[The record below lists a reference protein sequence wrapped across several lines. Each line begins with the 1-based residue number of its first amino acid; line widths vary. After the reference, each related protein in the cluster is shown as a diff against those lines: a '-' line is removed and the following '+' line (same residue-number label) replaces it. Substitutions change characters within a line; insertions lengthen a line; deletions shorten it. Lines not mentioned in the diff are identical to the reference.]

1 MNWNLSE
8 LFANEA
14 EFSGAIDSASAQA
27 RDFELK
33 FKDKLHALGAEEF
46 LSALELYESIS
57 EQIGKIMSF
66 AHLSFARDTSLGAQQ
81 AKTEQACNDISQSL
95 LFFELE
101 FNELD
106 AAKQDELIAGGGR
119 FRYYLSLLKQRK
131 AHQLSLPQES
141 VLLKTSPVSGE
152 AFSRLFDESMARMS
166 FDFRGQKLGEEE
178 ILSLLHSSDR
188 EVRKD
193 VAASLSAVLEQNSHL
208 LGYIYNMIKTDLK
221 IRCELRGYDKAEA
234 VMHEENQINIASV
247 DALIAETERSF
258 DLVGKFYA
266 KKREI
271 LGYDA
276 LYDYDRYAPLGGD
289 ESEFSFEQAKQIV
302 LAAFEKFSPKF
313 KQIALIAF
321 ERNWIDAMPAQNKQ
335 SGAFSHSGSRDTHP
349 FVLLNFTRK
358 RRDVFT
364 LAHEL
369 GHAIHQYLSYGV
381 GYFNS
386 FTPLTTA
393 ETASVFCEMLVFDY
407 MRENFSNLN
416 GSQNLKSTAASDGS
430 QNFKRSASQEA
441 QDGEIPNVHA
451 QISIDCS
458 AKDSAHQVLSSSAD
472 LCERTASDTDT
483 PSQIASDKTAL
494 RAMLAA
500 KIEDIFATLYR
511 QIGFTTFEQRVH
523 ASADEL
529 SVDRINELWMEES
542 RKMFAGELILQDHY
556 KSWWSYIPH
565 FVHTPFYCYS
575 YAYAQ
580 LLVLALYGLYKSGR
594 LENFVQIYTEFL
606 SSGGS
611 DEPQKLVAKFGF
623 DINKSEFWRIGIEQ
637 VAALVDE
644 FVRG

>member
-1 MNWNLSE
+1 MNWNLGE

-14 EFSGAIDSASAQA
+14 EFSAAIDSAAAQA
-27 RDFELK
+27 RDFEAK
-33 FKDKLHALGAEEF
+33 FKGGLHALSAEEF
-46 LSALELYESIS
+46 LGALELYESIS

-66 AHLSFARDTSLGAQQ
+66 AHLRFARDTSLGAQQ

-106 AAKQDELIAGGGR
+106 AAKQDEFIAGGGR
-119 FRYYLSLLKQRK
+119 FRYYLSLLKRRK

-166 FDFRGQKLGEEE
+166 FDFRGCKLGEEE

-193 VAASLSAVLEQNSHL
+193 AAASLSAVLEQNSHL

-247 DALIAETERSF
+247 DALITEAERSF
-258 DLVGKFYA
+258 ALVGKFYA

-289 ESEFSFEQAKQIV
+289 ESEFSFEQARKIV
-302 LAAFEKFSPKF
+302 LAAFEKFSSKF

-416 GSQNLKSTAASDGS
+416 GSQNLKSAASDGS
-430 QNFKRSASQEA
+430 QNLKRDTSQEA
-441 QDGEIPNVHA
+441 QGGEIPNEHA
-451 QISIDCS
+451 VKNAASQ
-458 AKDSAHQVLSSSAD
+458 SSAGS
-472 LCERTASDTDT
+472 CEYAARDTDT
-483 PSQIASDKTAL
+483 PSQTASDKAAL

-511 QIGFTTFEQRVH
+511 QIGFTTFERRVH

-565 FVHTPFYCYS
+565 FIHSPFYCYS

-611 DEPQKLVAKFGF
+611 DAPQKLVTKFGF

>member
-1 MNWNLSE
+1 MNWNLGE
-8 LFANEA
+8 LFVNEA
-14 EFSGAIDSASAQA
+14 EFSGAIDSAAAQA

-33 FKDKLHALGAEEF
+33 FKDRLHALSAEEF
-46 LSALELYESIS
+46 LGALELYESIS

-66 AHLSFARDTSLGAQQ
+66 AHLRFARDTSLGAQQ

-106 AAKQDELIAGGGR
+106 AAKQDEFIAGGGR

-166 FDFRGQKLGEEE
+166 FDFRGRKLGEEE

-193 VAASLSAVLEQNSHL
+193 AAASLSAVLEQNSHL

-258 DLVGKFYA
+258 ALVGKFYA

-321 ERNWIDAMPAQNKQ
+321 ERNWIDAMPTQNKQ

-416 GSQNLKSTAASDGS
+416 GLQNLKHAAS
-430 QNFKRSASQEA
+430 Q
-441 QDGEIPNVHA
+441 
-451 QISIDCS
+451 
-458 AKDSAHQVLSSSAD
+458 DSAGS
-472 LCERTASDTDT
+472 CEYAASDTDT
-483 PSQIASDKTAL
+483 PSQTASDKTAL

-511 QIGFTTFEQRVH
+511 QIGFTTFERRVH
-523 ASADEL
+523 ANADEL
-529 SVDRINELWMEES
+529 SVDHINELWMEES

-565 FVHTPFYCYS
+565 FIHSPFYCYS

-611 DEPQKLVAKFGF
+611 DAPQSLVAKFGF

>member
-1 MNWNLSE
+1 MNWNLGE

-14 EFSGAIDSASAQA
+14 EFGGAIDSAAAQA

-33 FKDKLHALGAEEF
+33 FKDRLRALSAEEF
-46 LSALELYESIS
+46 LGALEIYESIS

-106 AAKQDELIAGGGR
+106 AAKQDEFIAGSGR
-119 FRYYLSLLKQRK
+119 FRYYLSLLKRRK

-141 VLLKTSPVSGE
+141 VLLKTSLVSGE

-166 FDFRGQKLGEEE
+166 FDFRGRKLGEEE

-188 EVRKD
+188 GVRKD
-193 VAASLSAVLEQNSHL
+193 AAASLSAVLEQNSHL

-258 DLVGKFYA
+258 ALVGKFYA

-407 MRENFSNLN
+407 MRENFSHLN
-416 GSQNLKSTAASDGS
+416 GSPNLKSAAASDSSQNLKHD
-430 QNFKRSASQEA
+430 ASQEA
-441 QDGEIPNVHA
+441 QGGEIPNERA
-451 QISIDCS
+451 AKNS
-458 AKDSAHQVLSSSAD
+458 ASQDSTGS
-472 LCERTASDTDT
+472 CELAASDTDT
-483 PSQIASDKTAL
+483 PSQTASDKTAL

-511 QIGFTTFEQRVH
+511 QIGFTTFERCVH

-611 DEPQKLVAKFGF
+611 DAPQKLVAKFGF

>member
-1 MNWNLSE
+1 MNWNLGE

-14 EFSGAIDSASAQA
+14 EFGGAIDSAAAQA

-33 FKDKLHALGAEEF
+33 FKDRLRALSAEEF
-46 LSALELYESIS
+46 LGALEIYESIS

-106 AAKQDELIAGGGR
+106 AAKQDEFIAGGGR

-141 VLLKTSPVSGE
+141 VLLKTSPVGGE

-193 VAASLSAVLEQNSHL
+193 AAASLSAVLQQNSHL

-258 DLVGKFYA
+258 GLVGKFYA

-416 GSQNLKSTAASDGS
+416 GLPNFKSDAASDSSQNLKHD
-430 QNFKRSASQEA
+430 ASQEA
-441 QDGEIPNVHA
+441 QGGEIPNERAVKN
-451 QISIDCS
+451 S
-458 AKDSAHQVLSSSAD
+458 ASQDSVDS
-472 LCERTASDTDT
+472 CEYAASDTDT

-511 QIGFTTFEQRVH
+511 QIGFTTFERRVH

-529 SVDRINELWMEES
+529 STGQIDELWMEES

-565 FVHTPFYCYS
+565 FIHTPFYCYS

-611 DEPQKLVAKFGF
+611 DAPQKLVAKFGF

-637 VAALVDE
+637 VATLVNE

>member
-1 MNWNLSE
+1 MNWNLGE

-14 EFSGAIDSASAQA
+14 EFSAAIDSAAAQA
-27 RDFELK
+27 RDFEAK
-33 FKDKLHALGAEEF
+33 FKGGLHALSAEEF
-46 LSALELYESIS
+46 LGALELYESIS

-66 AHLSFARDTSLGAQQ
+66 AHLRFARDTSLGAQQ

-106 AAKQDELIAGGGR
+106 AAKQDEFIAGGGR
-119 FRYYLSLLKQRK
+119 FRYYLSLLKRRK

-166 FDFRGQKLGEEE
+166 FDFRGCKLGEEE

-193 VAASLSAVLEQNSHL
+193 AAASLSAVLEQNSHL

-247 DALIAETERSF
+247 DALITEAERSF
-258 DLVGKFYA
+258 ALVGKFYA

-289 ESEFSFEQAKQIV
+289 ESEFSFEQARKIV
-302 LAAFEKFSPKF
+302 LAAFEKFSSKF

-416 GSQNLKSTAASDGS
+416 GSQNLKSAASDGS
-430 QNFKRSASQEA
+430 QNLKRDTSQEA
-441 QDGEIPNVHA
+441 QGGEIPNEHA
-451 QISIDCS
+451 VKNAASQ
-458 AKDSAHQVLSSSAD
+458 SSAGS
-472 LCERTASDTDT
+472 CEYAARDTDT
-483 PSQIASDKTAL
+483 PSQTASDKAAL

-511 QIGFTTFEQRVH
+511 QIGFTTFERRVH

-529 SVDRINELWMEES
+529 STGQIDELWMEES

-565 FVHTPFYCYS
+565 FIHTPFYCYS

>member
-1 MNWNLSE
+1 MNWNLGE

-14 EFSGAIDSASAQA
+14 EFSGAIDIASAQA
-27 RDFELK
+27 RDFEAK
-33 FKDKLHALGAEEF
+33 FKDRLHVLSAEEF
-46 LSALELYESIS
+46 LGALELYESIS

-106 AAKQDELIAGGGR
+106 AVKQDEFIAGGGR

-166 FDFRGQKLGEEE
+166 FDFRGRKLGEEE
-178 ILSLLHSSDR
+178 ILSLLHSSNR

-193 VAASLSAVLEQNSHL
+193 AAASLSAVLEQNSHL

-221 IRCELRGYDKAEA
+221 IRCELRGYAKAEA

-247 DALIAETERSF
+247 DALIAEAERSF

-416 GSQNLKSTAASDGS
+416 GSQNLKCD
-430 QNFKRSASQEA
+430 ASQEA
-441 QDGEIPNVHA
+441 QGGEIPNERAVKHA
-451 QISIDCS
+451 ASQGS
-458 AKDSAHQVLSSSAD
+458 ASS
-472 LCERTASDTDT
+472 CEYAARDRDT
-483 PSQIASDKTAL
+483 PSQTASDKIAL

-511 QIGFTTFEQRVH
+511 QIGFTTFERRVH

-529 SVDRINELWMEES
+529 SVEQVGELWMEES

-565 FVHTPFYCYS
+565 FIHSPFYCYS

-611 DEPQKLVAKFGF
+611 DAPQKLVAKFGF

-637 VAALVDE
+637 VAALVSE
-644 FVRG
+644 FCKD

>member
-1 MNWNLSE
+1 MNWNLDE

-14 EFSGAIDSASAQA
+14 EFSAAIDSASAQA
-27 RDFELK
+27 RDFEAK
-33 FKDKLHALGAEEF
+33 FKDKLHTLSAEEF
-46 LSALELYESIS
+46 LGALELYESIS

-66 AHLSFARDTSLGAQQ
+66 AHLGFARDTSLGAQQ
-81 AKTEQACNDISQSL
+81 AKTEQACNDISQNL

-106 AAKQDELIAGGGR
+106 AEKQDELIAGGGR

-166 FDFRGQKLGEEE
+166 FDFRGRKLGEEE
-178 ILSLLHSSDR
+178 ILSLLHSHDR

-193 VAASLSAVLEQNSHL
+193 AAASLSAVLEQNSHL

-258 DLVGKFYA
+258 ALVGKFYA

-416 GSQNLKSTAASDGS
+416 GSPNLKSAAAS
-430 QNFKRSASQEA
+430 
-441 QDGEIPNVHA
+441 QD
-451 QISIDCS
+451 ST
-458 AKDSAHQVLSSSAD
+458 SS
-472 LCERTASDTDT
+472 CELAASDTDT
-483 PSQIASDKTAL
+483 PSQATNDKTAL

-511 QIGFTTFEQRVH
+511 QIGFTTFERRVH
-523 ASADEL
+523 ASTDEL
-529 SVDRINELWMEES
+529 SVEQVGELWMEES

-565 FVHTPFYCYS
+565 FIHSPFYCYS

-611 DEPQKLVAKFGF
+611 DAPQKLVAKFGF

>member
-1 MNWNLSE
+1 MNWNLGE

-14 EFSGAIDSASAQA
+14 EFSGAIDSAAAQA
-27 RDFELK
+27 LDFEAK
-33 FKDKLHALGAEEF
+33 FKDGLHALSAEEF
-46 LSALELYESIS
+46 LGALELYESIS

-106 AAKQDELIAGGGR
+106 AAKQDEFIAGGGR
-119 FRYYLSLLKQRK
+119 FRYYLSLLKRRK

-166 FDFRGQKLGEEE
+166 FDFRGRKLGEEE

-193 VAASLSAVLEQNSHL
+193 AAASLSAVLEQNSHL

-221 IRCELRGYDKAEA
+221 IRCELRGYNKAEA

-247 DALIAETERSF
+247 DALIAEAERSF
-258 DLVGKFYA
+258 ALVGKFYA

-416 GSQNLKSTAASDGS
+416 GSQNFKSAASDGS

-441 QDGEIPNVHA
+441 QGGEIPNERAVKHA
-451 QISIDCS
+451 ASQGS
-458 AKDSAHQVLSSSAD
+458 AGS
-472 LCERTASDTDT
+472 CELAARDTDT

-511 QIGFTTFEQRVH
+511 QIGFTTFERRVH

-529 SVDRINELWMEES
+529 SVDRIDELWMEES

-611 DEPQKLVAKFGF
+611 DAPQNLVAKFGF

>member
-1 MNWNLSE
+1 MNWNLGE

-14 EFSGAIDSASAQA
+14 EFSAAIDSASAQA
-27 RDFELK
+27 LDFEAK
-33 FKDKLHALGAEEF
+33 FKGKLHALSSAEF
-46 LSALELYESIS
+46 LGALELYESIS

-106 AAKQDELIAGGGR
+106 AAKQDKFIAGGGR

-193 VAASLSAVLEQNSHL
+193 AAASLSAVLEQNSHL

-247 DALIAETERSF
+247 DALIAEAERSF

-393 ETASVFCEMLVFDY
+393 ETASIFCEMLVFDY
-407 MRENFSNLN
+407 MRGNFSNLN
-416 GSQNLKSTAASDGS
+416 GSPNLKSTAASDGS
-430 QNFKRSASQEA
+430 QNLKCGASQEA
-441 QDGEIPNVHA
+441 LGGEIPNERAVKN
-451 QISIDCS
+451 S
-458 AKDSAHQVLSSSAD
+458 ASQDSAGS
-472 LCERTASDTDT
+472 CELAARDTDT

-511 QIGFTTFEQRVH
+511 QIGFTTFERRVH

-529 SVDRINELWMEES
+529 SVEQVGELWMEES

-611 DEPQKLVAKFGF
+611 DAPQKLVAKFGF

>member
-1 MNWNLSE
+1 MNWNLGE

-33 FKDKLHALGAEEF
+33 FKDKLHTLSAEEF
-46 LSALELYESIS
+46 LGALELYEGIS

-66 AHLSFARDTSLGAQQ
+66 AHLRFARDTSLGAQQ
-81 AKTEQACNDISQSL
+81 AKTEQACNDISQNL

-106 AAKQDELIAGGGR
+106 AAKQDEFIAGSGR
-119 FRYYLSLLKQRK
+119 FRYYLSLLKRRK

-188 EVRKD
+188 EMRKD
-193 VAASLSAVLEQNSHL
+193 AAASLSAVLEQNSHL

-221 IRCELRGYDKAEA
+221 IRCELRGYDKAES

-247 DALIAETERSF
+247 DALIAEAERSF
-258 DLVGKFYA
+258 ALVGKFYA

-321 ERNWIDAMPAQNKQ
+321 EQNWIDAMPAQNKQ

-416 GSQNLKSTAASDGS
+416 GLPNLKSAASDDLL
-430 QNFKRSASQEA
+430 NFKREALQEA
-441 QDGEIPNVHA
+441 QGGEIPNERAVKHA
-451 QISIDCS
+451 ASQGS
-458 AKDSAHQVLSSSAD
+458 AGS
-472 LCERTASDTDT
+472 CEYAALDTDT
-483 PSQIASDKTAL
+483 SSQTASDKTAL

-511 QIGFTTFEQRVH
+511 QIGFTTFERRVH

-565 FVHTPFYCYS
+565 FVHSPFYCYS

-611 DEPQKLVAKFGF
+611 DAPQKLVAKFGF

-637 VAALVDE
+637 VTALVDE

>member
-1 MNWNLSE
+1 MNWNLGE
-8 LFANEA
+8 LFVNEA
-14 EFSGAIDSASAQA
+14 EFSGAIDIASAQA

-33 FKDKLHALGAEEF
+33 FKDKLHALSAEEF
-46 LSALELYESIS
+46 LGALELYESIS

-66 AHLSFARDTSLGAQQ
+66 AHLRFARDTSLGAQQ

-106 AAKQDELIAGGGR
+106 AAKQDEFIAGGGR
-119 FRYYLSLLKQRK
+119 FRYYLSLLKRRK

-166 FDFRGQKLGEEE
+166 FDFRGRKLGEEE
-178 ILSLLHSSDR
+178 ILSLLHSPDR

-193 VAASLSAVLEQNSHL
+193 AAASLSAVLQQNSHL

-247 DALIAETERSF
+247 DALIAEAERSF
-258 DLVGKFYA
+258 ALVGKFYA

-276 LYDYDRYAPLGGD
+276 LYDYDRYAPLSGD

-302 LAAFEKFSPKF
+302 LAAFEKFSPQF

-416 GSQNLKSTAASDGS
+416 GSQN
-430 QNFKRSASQEA
+430 FKRSASQEA
-441 QDGEIPNVHA
+441 RGSEIPNERAV
-451 QISIDCS
+451 
-458 AKDSAHQVLSSSAD
+458 KSSASQD
-472 LCERTASDTDT
+472 STGSCEYAASDTDT
-483 PSQIASDKTAL
+483 PSQTASDKAAL

-511 QIGFTTFEQRVH
+511 QIGFTTFERRVH

-529 SVDRINELWMEES
+529 SVDHINELWMEES

-594 LENFVQIYTEFL
+594 CENFVQIYTEFL

-611 DEPQKLVAKFGF
+611 DAPQKLVAKFGF

>member
-1 MNWNLSE
+1 MNWNLDE

-27 RDFELK
+27 LDFEAK
-33 FKDKLHALGAEEF
+33 FKDGLHALSAEEF
-46 LSALELYESIS
+46 LGALELYEGIS

-66 AHLSFARDTSLGAQQ
+66 AHLRFARDTSLGAQQ
-81 AKTEQACNDISQSL
+81 AKTEQVCNDISQSL

-106 AAKQDELIAGGGR
+106 AAKQDEFIAGSGR
-119 FRYYLSLLKQRK
+119 FRYYLSLLKRRK

-166 FDFRGQKLGEEE
+166 FDFRGRKLGEEE

-188 EVRKD
+188 EMRKD
-193 VAASLSAVLEQNSHL
+193 AAASLSAVLEQNSHL

-247 DALIAETERSF
+247 DALIAEAERSF
-258 DLVGKFYA
+258 GLVGKFYA

-416 GSQNLKSTAASDGS
+416 GSQNLKSAASDGS
-430 QNFKRSASQEA
+430 QNFKRDASQEA
-441 QDGEIPNVHA
+441 QSGEIPNERA
-451 QISIDCS
+451 
-458 AKDSAHQVLSSSAD
+458 AKRAASQDSAGS
-472 LCERTASDTDT
+472 CEYAARDTDT
-483 PSQIASDKTAL
+483 PSQTASDKTTL

-511 QIGFTTFEQRVH
+511 QIGFTTFERRVH

-529 SVDRINELWMEES
+529 STGQIDELWMEES

-637 VAALVDE
+637 VAALVSE
-644 FVRG
+644 FCKD

>member
-1 MNWNLSE
+1 MNWNLGE

-14 EFSGAIDSASAQA
+14 EFSGAIDSAAAQA

-33 FKDKLHALGAEEF
+33 FKDKLHALSAEEF
-46 LSALELYESIS
+46 LGALELYESIS
-57 EQIGKIMSF
+57 EQIGKIMRF

-106 AAKQDELIAGGGR
+106 AAKQDKFIAGGGR
-119 FRYYLSLLKQRK
+119 FRYYLSLLKRRK

-193 VAASLSAVLEQNSHL
+193 AAASLSAVLEQNSHL

-221 IRCELRGYDKAEA
+221 IRCELRSYDKAEA

-258 DLVGKFYA
+258 ALVGKFYA

-349 FVLLNFTRK
+349 FVFLNFTRK

-416 GSQNLKSTAASDGS
+416 GSQNLKSA
-430 QNFKRSASQEA
+430 ASQEA
-441 QDGEIPNVHA
+441 QGGEIPNERAVKNA
-451 QISIDCS
+451 ASQGS
-458 AKDSAHQVLSSSAD
+458 AGS
-472 LCERTASDTDT
+472 CEYVARDTDT
-483 PSQIASDKTAL
+483 PSQTASDKTAL

-511 QIGFTTFEQRVH
+511 QIGFTTFERRVH

-529 SVDRINELWMEES
+529 SVEQVGGLWMEES

-611 DEPQKLVAKFGF
+611 DAPQKLVAKFGF

-637 VAALVDE
+637 VAALVSE
-644 FVRG
+644 FCKD

>member
-1 MNWNLSE
+1 MNWNLGE

-14 EFSGAIDSASAQA
+14 EFGGAIDSAAAQA
-27 RDFELK
+27 RNFEAK
-33 FKDKLHALGAEEF
+33 FKDGLHALSAEEF
-46 LSALELYESIS
+46 LGALELYESIS

-66 AHLSFARDTSLGAQQ
+66 AHLRFALDTSLGAQQ

-106 AAKQDELIAGGGR
+106 AAKQDELIAEGGR

-178 ILSLLHSSDR
+178 ILSLLHSPDR

-193 VAASLSAVLEQNSHL
+193 AAASLSAVLQQNSHL

-258 DLVGKFYA
+258 ALVGKFYA

-313 KQIALIAF
+313 KHIAQTAF
-321 ERNWIDAMPAQNKQ
+321 EQNWIDAMPAQNKQ

-416 GSQNLKSTAASDGS
+416 GSQN
-430 QNFKRSASQEA
+430 FKRDAWQEA
-441 QDGEIPNVHA
+441 QGGEIPNEHA
-451 QISIDCS
+451 VKRAASQSFAGS
-458 AKDSAHQVLSSSAD
+458 
-472 LCERTASDTDT
+472 CEYAARDTDT
-483 PSQIASDKTAL
+483 LSQTASDKTAL
-494 RAMLAA
+494 KAMLAA

-511 QIGFTTFEQRVH
+511 QIGFTTFERRVH

-529 SVDRINELWMEES
+529 STGQIDELWMEES

-565 FVHTPFYCYS
+565 FIHSPFYCYS

>member
-1 MNWNLSE
+1 MNWNLGE

-14 EFSGAIDSASAQA
+14 EFSAAIDSASAQA

-33 FKDKLHALGAEEF
+33 FKDKLHALSAEEF

-106 AAKQDELIAGGGR
+106 AAKQDEFIAGGGR

-131 AHQLSLPQES
+131 AHQLSLSQES

-166 FDFRGQKLGEEE
+166 FDFRGRKLGEEE

-193 VAASLSAVLEQNSHL
+193 AAASLSAVLEQNSHL

-271 LGYDA
+271 LGYDV

-416 GSQNLKSTAASDGS
+416 GSPNLKSTASDGS

-441 QDGEIPNVHA
+441 LGGEIPNEHA
-451 QISIDCS
+451 VKHAASQNS
-458 AKDSAHQVLSSSAD
+458 AG
-472 LCERTASDTDT
+472 LCEYAARDTDT
-483 PSQIASDKTAL
+483 PSQTASDKAAL

-511 QIGFTTFEQRVH
+511 QIGFTTFERRVH

-529 SVDRINELWMEES
+529 SVEQVGELWMEES

-565 FVHTPFYCYS
+565 FIHSPFYCYS

>member
-1 MNWNLSE
+1 MNWNLGE

-14 EFSGAIDSASAQA
+14 EFSGAIDSAAAQA
-27 RDFELK
+27 RDFEAK
-33 FKDKLHALGAEEF
+33 FKGGLHALSAEEF
-46 LSALELYESIS
+46 LGALELYEGIS

-66 AHLSFARDTSLGAQQ
+66 AHLRFARDTSLGAQQ

-106 AAKQDELIAGGGR
+106 AAKQDEFIAQSGR
-119 FRYYLSLLKQRK
+119 FGYYLSLLKRRK

-166 FDFRGQKLGEEE
+166 FDFRGHKLGEEE
-178 ILSLLHSSDR
+178 ILSLLHSPDR
-188 EVRKD
+188 EMRKD
-193 VAASLSAVLEQNSHL
+193 AAASLSAVLEQNSHL

-258 DLVGKFYA
+258 GLVGKFYA

-416 GSQNLKSTAASDGS
+416 GSQNFKRDAASDGTVDPS
-430 QNFKRSASQEA
+430 ELA
-441 QDGEIPNVHA
+441 
-451 QISIDCS
+451 
-458 AKDSAHQVLSSSAD
+458 
-472 LCERTASDTDT
+472 ASDTDM
-483 PSQIASDKTAL
+483 PSQTASDKAAL

-511 QIGFTTFEQRVH
+511 QIGFTTFERRVH

-529 SVDRINELWMEES
+529 STGQIDELWMEES
-542 RKMFAGELILQDHY
+542 RKMFEGELILQDHY

-565 FVHTPFYCYS
+565 FVHSPFYCYS

>member
-1 MNWNLSE
+1 MNWNLGE

-14 EFSGAIDSASAQA
+14 EFSGAIDSAAAQA
-27 RDFELK
+27 RDFEAK
-33 FKDKLHALGAEEF
+33 FKDKLHTLSAEEF
-46 LSALELYESIS
+46 LGALELYEGIS

-66 AHLSFARDTSLGAQQ
+66 AHLRFARDTSLGAQQ
-81 AKTEQACNDISQSL
+81 AKTEQACNDISQNL

-106 AAKQDELIAGGGR
+106 AAKQDEFIAGSGR
-119 FRYYLSLLKQRK
+119 FRYYLSLLKRRK

-193 VAASLSAVLEQNSHL
+193 AAASLSAVLEQNSHL

-247 DALIAETERSF
+247 DALITEAERSF
-258 DLVGKFYA
+258 ALVGKFYA

-276 LYDYDRYAPLGGD
+276 LYDYDRYAPLGDD
-289 ESEFSFEQAKQIV
+289 ESEFSFEQARKIV

-321 ERNWIDAMPAQNKQ
+321 EQNWIDAMPAQNKQ

-407 MRENFSNLN
+407 IRENFSNLN
-416 GSQNLKSTAASDGS
+416 GSQNFKSA
-430 QNFKRSASQEA
+430 ASQEA
-441 QDGEIPNVHA
+441 QSGKIPNEHA
-451 QISIDCS
+451 VKHAASQGS
-458 AKDSAHQVLSSSAD
+458 AGSCKYA
-472 LCERTASDTDT
+472 ERDTDT
-483 PSQIASDKTAL
+483 PSQTASDKAAL

-511 QIGFTTFEQRVH
+511 QIGFTTFERRVH

-529 SVDRINELWMEES
+529 STGQIDELWLEES

-565 FVHTPFYCYS
+565 FVHSPFYCYS

>member
-1 MNWNLSE
+1 MNWNLGE

-14 EFSGAIDSASAQA
+14 EFSGAIDIASAQA
-27 RDFELK
+27 LDFEAK
-33 FKDKLHALGAEEF
+33 FKGKLHALSSTEF

-66 AHLSFARDTSLGAQQ
+66 AHLRFARDTSLGAQQ

-106 AAKQDELIAGGGR
+106 AAKQDEFIAGGGR

-166 FDFRGQKLGEEE
+166 FDFRGRKLGEEE

-188 EVRKD
+188 KVRKD
-193 VAASLSAVLEQNSHL
+193 AAASLSAVLEQNSHL

-258 DLVGKFYA
+258 ALVGKFYA

-289 ESEFSFEQAKQIV
+289 ESEFSFEQAEQIV

-321 ERNWIDAMPAQNKQ
+321 EQNWIDAMPAQNKQ

-358 RRDVFT
+358 RRDIFT

-407 MRENFSNLN
+407 MRENFSNLKSDAALD
-416 GSQNLKSTAASDGS
+416 GSQNL
-430 QNFKRSASQEA
+430 KRSASQEA
-441 QDGEIPNVHA
+441 QGGEIPNECAVKN
-451 QISIDCS
+451 S
-458 AKDSAHQVLSSSAD
+458 ASQDSAGS
-472 LCERTASDTDT
+472 CEYAARNTDKF
-483 PSQIASDKTAL
+483 SQTASDKTAL

-511 QIGFTTFEQRVH
+511 QIGFTTFERRVH

-529 SVDRINELWMEES
+529 STGQIDELWMEES

-565 FVHTPFYCYS
+565 FIHSPFYCYS

-637 VAALVDE
+637 VAALVSE

>member
-1 MNWNLSE
+1 MNWNLGE

-14 EFSGAIDSASAQA
+14 EFSAAIDSASAQA
-27 RDFELK
+27 RDFEAK
-33 FKDKLHALGAEEF
+33 FKGKLHALSSAEF
-46 LSALELYESIS
+46 LGALELYESIS

-106 AAKQDELIAGGGR
+106 ATKQDEFIAGGGR

-178 ILSLLHSSDR
+178 ILSLLHSPDR

-193 VAASLSAVLEQNSHL
+193 AAASLSAVLEQNSHL

-321 ERNWIDAMPAQNKQ
+321 ERNWIDAMPTQNKQ

-407 MRENFSNLN
+407 MRENFSNLS
-416 GSQNLKSTAASDGS
+416 GSQNLKSAAASDGS
-430 QNFKRSASQEA
+430 QNFKRDASQEA
-441 QDGEIPNVHA
+441 QGGEIPNERAVKHA
-451 QISIDCS
+451 ASQ
-458 AKDSAHQVLSSSAD
+458 DSAGPSELA
-472 LCERTASDTDT
+472 ASDTDT
-483 PSQIASDKTAL
+483 PSQTASDKAAL

-511 QIGFTTFEQRVH
+511 QIGFTTFERRVH

-529 SVDRINELWMEES
+529 STGQIDELWMEES

-565 FVHTPFYCYS
+565 FIHSPFYCYS

-611 DEPQKLVAKFGF
+611 DAPQKLVAKFGF

>member
-1 MNWNLSE
+1 MNWNLGE

-14 EFSGAIDSASAQA
+14 EFSGAIDSAAAQA
-27 RDFELK
+27 LDFELK
-33 FKDKLHALGAEEF
+33 FKDKLRALSAEEF
-46 LSALELYESIS
+46 LGALELYESIS

-106 AAKQDELIAGGGR
+106 AAKQDEFIAGGGR
-119 FRYYLSLLKQRK
+119 FRYYLSLLKRRK

-166 FDFRGQKLGEEE
+166 FDFRGRKLGEEE
-178 ILSLLHSSDR
+178 ILSLLHSPDR

-193 VAASLSAVLEQNSHL
+193 AAASLSAVLEQNSHL

-247 DALIAETERSF
+247 DALIAEAERSF
-258 DLVGKFYA
+258 ALVGKFYA

-321 ERNWIDAMPAQNKQ
+321 ERNWIDAMPTQNKQ

-416 GSQNLKSTAASDGS
+416 GSQNLKRAASQGS
-430 QNFKRSASQEA
+430 AGS
-441 QDGEIPNVHA
+441 
-451 QISIDCS
+451 
-458 AKDSAHQVLSSSAD
+458 
-472 LCERTASDTDT
+472 CEYAERDTDT
-483 PSQIASDKTAL
+483 PSQTASDKIAL

-511 QIGFTTFEQRVH
+511 QIGFTTFERRVH

-529 SVDRINELWMEES
+529 STGQIDELWMEES

-565 FVHTPFYCYS
+565 FVHSPFYCYS

-611 DEPQKLVAKFGF
+611 DAPQKLVAKFGF

>member
-1 MNWNLSE
+1 MNWNLGE

-14 EFSGAIDSASAQA
+14 EFSGAIDSAAAQA
-27 RDFELK
+27 LDFEAK
-33 FKDKLHALGAEEF
+33 FKDKLRALSAEEF
-46 LSALELYESIS
+46 LGTLELYEGIS

-106 AAKQDELIAGGGR
+106 AAKQDEFIAQSGR
-119 FRYYLSLLKQRK
+119 FRYYLGLLKQRK
-131 AHQLSLPQES
+131 AHQLSLSQES
-141 VLLKTSPVSGE
+141 VLLKTSPVNGE

-166 FDFRGQKLGEEE
+166 FDFRGRKLGEEE

-193 VAASLSAVLEQNSHL
+193 AAASLSAVLEQNSHL

-247 DALIAETERSF
+247 DALIAEAERSF
-258 DLVGKFYA
+258 GLVGKFYA

-369 GHAIHQYLSYGV
+369 GHAIHQYLSYGA

-416 GSQNLKSTAASDGS
+416 GLQNLKSAASDGS
-430 QNFKRSASQEA
+430 QNFKRDVSQEA
-441 QDGEIPNVHA
+441 QSGEIPNEHA
-451 QISIDCS
+451 VKRAASQ
-458 AKDSAHQVLSSSAD
+458 DSAGS
-472 LCERTASDTDT
+472 CEYAARDTDKL
-483 PSQIASDKTAL
+483 SQIASDKTAL

-511 QIGFTTFEQRVH
+511 QIGFTTFERRVH

-565 FVHTPFYCYS
+565 FIHSPFYCYS

>member
-46 LSALELYESIS
+46 LSALELYEGIS

-106 AAKQDELIAGGGR
+106 AAKQDELIAEGGR

-166 FDFRGQKLGEEE
+166 FDFRGRKLGEEE

-193 VAASLSAVLEQNSHL
+193 AAASLSAVLEQNSHL

-289 ESEFSFEQAKQIV
+289 ESEFSFEQARQIV

-407 MRENFSNLN
+407 MRKNFSNLN
-416 GSQNLKSTAASDGS
+416 DS

-441 QDGEIPNVHA
+441 QGGEIPNEHA
-451 QISIDCS
+451 VKRAASQGS
-458 AKDSAHQVLSSSAD
+458 AGS
-472 LCERTASDTDT
+472 CEYAARDTDT
-483 PSQIASDKTAL
+483 PSHTASDKAAL

-511 QIGFTTFEQRVH
+511 QIGFTTFERRVH

-529 SVDRINELWMEES
+529 SVGRIDELWMEES

-611 DEPQKLVAKFGF
+611 DAPQNLVAKFGF

>member
-1 MNWNLSE
+1 MNWNLGE

-14 EFSGAIDSASAQA
+14 EFSVAIDSAAAQA

-33 FKDKLHALGAEEF
+33 FKDKLHALSAEEF
-46 LSALELYESIS
+46 LGALELYEGIS

-66 AHLSFARDTSLGAQQ
+66 AHLRFARDTSLGAQQ

-106 AAKQDELIAGGGR
+106 GAKQDEFIAGGGR

-178 ILSLLHSSDR
+178 ILSLLHSPDR

-193 VAASLSAVLEQNSHL
+193 AAASLSAVLEQNSHL

-258 DLVGKFYA
+258 ALVGKFYA

-321 ERNWIDAMPAQNKQ
+321 EQNWIDAMPAQNKQ

-349 FVLLNFTRK
+349 FVLLNFTRR

-416 GSQNLKSTAASDGS
+416 GLSNFKSTAASDG
-430 QNFKRSASQEA
+430 A
-441 QDGEIPNVHA
+441 
-451 QISIDCS
+451 
-458 AKDSAHQVLSSSAD
+458 AD
-472 LCERTASDTDT
+472 PSELAARDTGM
-483 PSQIASDKTAL
+483 PSQIASDKAAL

-511 QIGFTTFEQRVH
+511 QIGFTTFERRVH

-529 SVDRINELWMEES
+529 SVEQVGELWMEES

-556 KSWWSYIPH
+556 KSWWSYISH

-611 DEPQKLVAKFGF
+611 DAPQKLVAKFGF

-637 VAALVDE
+637 VATLVDE

>member
-1 MNWNLSE
+1 MNWNLGE
-8 LFANEA
+8 LFAKEA
-14 EFSGAIDSASAQA
+14 EFSAAIDSAAAQA

-33 FKDKLHALGAEEF
+33 FKDKLHALSAEEF
-46 LSALELYESIS
+46 LGALELYESIS

-66 AHLSFARDTSLGAQQ
+66 AHLRFARDTSLGAQQ

-106 AAKQDELIAGGGR
+106 AAKQDEFIAGGGR

-131 AHQLSLPQES
+131 AHQLSLLQES
-141 VLLKTSPVSGE
+141 VLLKTSSVSGE

-166 FDFRGQKLGEEE
+166 FDFRGRKLGEEE

-193 VAASLSAVLEQNSHL
+193 AAASLSAVLEQNSHL

-221 IRCELRGYDKAEA
+221 IRCELRSYDKAEA
-234 VMHEENQINIASV
+234 VMHEENQINIESV
-247 DALIAETERSF
+247 DALIAEAEQSF
-258 DLVGKFYA
+258 ALVGKFYA

-416 GSQNLKSTAASDGS
+416 GSQN
-430 QNFKRSASQEA
+430 FKRSASQEA
-441 QDGEIPNVHA
+441 QGGEIPNEHA
-451 QISIDCS
+451 VKNAASQ
-458 AKDSAHQVLSSSAD
+458 DSTGS
-472 LCERTASDTDT
+472 CEYAARDTDT
-483 PSQIASDKTAL
+483 PSQTANDKTAL

-511 QIGFTTFEQRVH
+511 QIGFTIFERRVH

-529 SVDRINELWMEES
+529 SVEQVGELWMEES

-565 FVHTPFYCYS
+565 FIHSPFYCYS

-606 SSGGS
+606 SLGGS

>member
-1 MNWNLSE
+1 MNWNLGE

-14 EFSGAIDSASAQA
+14 EFSAAIDSASAQA

-33 FKDKLHALGAEEF
+33 FKDRLRALSAEEF
-46 LSALELYESIS
+46 LGALELYESIS

-106 AAKQDELIAGGGR
+106 AAKQDEFIAGSGR
-119 FRYYLSLLKQRK
+119 FGYYLSLLKRRK

-166 FDFRGQKLGEEE
+166 FDFRGRRLGEEE

-193 VAASLSAVLEQNSHL
+193 AATSLSAVLQQNSHL

-258 DLVGKFYA
+258 ALVGKFYA

-416 GSQNLKSTAASDGS
+416 GSQNLKSAASDGS
-430 QNFKRSASQEA
+430 QNFKRDASQEA
-441 QDGEIPNVHA
+441 QGGEIPNEHA
-451 QISIDCS
+451 VKRAASQ
-458 AKDSAHQVLSSSAD
+458 DSAGP
-472 LCERTASDTDT
+472 CEYAASDTDKL
-483 PSQIASDKTAL
+483 SQTASDKTAL

-511 QIGFTTFEQRVH
+511 QIGFTTFERRVH

-529 SVDRINELWMEES
+529 SVEQVGELWMEES

-565 FVHTPFYCYS
+565 FIHSPFYCYS

-606 SSGGS
+606 SLGGS
-611 DEPQKLVAKFGF
+611 LSPRELVGKFGF
-623 DINKSEFWRIGIEQ
+623 DIDDKNFWRIGINE
-637 VAALVDE
+637 VKKLVDE
-644 FVRG
+644 FLEISKGMRC

>member
-1 MNWNLSE
+1 MNWNLGE
-8 LFANEA
+8 LFANEV
-14 EFSGAIDSASAQA
+14 EFSGAIDSAAAQA

-33 FKDKLHALGAEEF
+33 FKDKLHTLSTEEF
-46 LSALELYESIS
+46 LGALELYEGIS

-106 AAKQDELIAGGGR
+106 AAKQDEFIAGSGR
-119 FRYYLSLLKQRK
+119 FKYYLSLLKQRK

-193 VAASLSAVLEQNSHL
+193 AATSLSVVLEQNSHL

-258 DLVGKFYA
+258 GLVGKFYA

-276 LYDYDRYAPLGGD
+276 LYDYDRYAPLGSD

-321 ERNWIDAMPAQNKQ
+321 EQNWIDAMPAQNKQ

-416 GSQNLKSTAASDGS
+416 GSPNLKSAVASDGS

-441 QDGEIPNVHA
+441 QGGEIPNERAVKQA
-451 QISIDCS
+451 ASQGS
-458 AKDSAHQVLSSSAD
+458 ASS
-472 LCERTASDTDT
+472 CEYAASDTDT
-483 PSQIASDKTAL
+483 PSQTASDKAAL

-511 QIGFTTFEQRVH
+511 QIGFTTFERRVH

-529 SVDRINELWMEES
+529 SVEQVDELWMEES

-556 KSWWSYIPH
+556 KSWWSYSPH
-565 FVHTPFYCYS
+565 FIHSPFYCYS

-611 DEPQKLVAKFGF
+611 DAPQKLVAKFGF

>member
-1 MNWNLSE
+1 MNWNLGE

-14 EFSGAIDSASAQA
+14 EFSAAIDSAAAQA

-33 FKDKLHALGAEEF
+33 FKDKLHALSAEEF
-46 LSALELYESIS
+46 LGALELYESIS

-106 AAKQDELIAGGGR
+106 AAKQDEFIAGSGR

-166 FDFRGQKLGEEE
+166 FDFRGRKLGEEE

-193 VAASLSAVLEQNSHL
+193 AAASLSAVLEQNSHL

-258 DLVGKFYA
+258 GLVGKFYA

-358 RRDVFT
+358 RRDIFT

-369 GHAIHQYLSYGV
+369 GHAIHQYLSYCV

-416 GSQNLKSTAASDGS
+416 GSQNLKSAAASDSS
-430 QNFKRSASQEA
+430 QNLKRDASQEA
-441 QDGEIPNVHA
+441 QGGEIPSEHA
-451 QISIDCS
+451 VKHAASQ
-458 AKDSAHQVLSSSAD
+458 SSAGS
-472 LCERTASDTDT
+472 CEYAARDTDT
-483 PSQIASDKTAL
+483 PSQTASDKAAL

-511 QIGFTTFEQRVH
+511 QIGFTTFERRVH

-529 SVDRINELWMEES
+529 SVEQVGELWMEES

-580 LLVLALYGLYKSGR
+580 LFVLALYGLYKSNR

-611 DEPQKLVAKFGF
+611 DAPQKLVAKFGF

-644 FVRG
+644 FVRD

>member
-1 MNWNLSE
+1 MNWNLDE
-8 LFANEA
+8 LFTNEA
-14 EFSGAIDSASAQA
+14 EFSGAIDSAAAQA

-33 FKDKLHALGAEEF
+33 FKDKLRALSAEEF
-46 LSALELYESIS
+46 LGALELYESIS
-57 EQIGKIMSF
+57 EQIGKIISF

-106 AAKQDELIAGGGR
+106 AAKQDEFIAGSGR

-193 VAASLSAVLEQNSHL
+193 AAASLSAVLQQNSHL

-247 DALIAETERSF
+247 DALIAEAERSF
-258 DLVGKFYA
+258 ALVGKFYA

-289 ESEFSFEQAKQIV
+289 ESEFSFEHAKQIV
-302 LAAFEKFSPKF
+302 LAAFEKFNPKF

-416 GSQNLKSTAASDGS
+416 GSPNLKSTAASDGS
-430 QNFKRSASQEA
+430 QNFKLDASQEA
-441 QDGEIPNVHA
+441 QGGEIPNERAVKQA
-451 QISIDCS
+451 ASQGS
-458 AKDSAHQVLSSSAD
+458 AGS
-472 LCERTASDTDT
+472 CELAARDTDT
-483 PSQIASDKTAL
+483 PSQTASDKIAL

-511 QIGFTTFEQRVH
+511 QIGFTTFERRVH

-529 SVDRINELWMEES
+529 SVEQVGELWMEES

-611 DEPQKLVAKFGF
+611 DAPQKLVAKFGF

-637 VAALVDE
+637 VATLVDE

>member
-14 EFSGAIDSASAQA
+14 EFSGAIDSAAAQA

-33 FKDKLHALGAEEF
+33 FKDKLRALSAEEF
-46 LSALELYESIS
+46 LGALELYESIS

-66 AHLSFARDTSLGAQQ
+66 AHLRFARDTSLGAQQ

-106 AAKQDELIAGGGR
+106 GAKQDEFIVQSGR

-193 VAASLSAVLEQNSHL
+193 AATSLSAVLEQNSHL

-247 DALIAETERSF
+247 DALIAEAERSF
-258 DLVGKFYA
+258 ALVGKFYA

-313 KQIALIAF
+313 KQIVLIAF

-416 GSQNLKSTAASDGS
+416 GSPNLKSAAASDSSQNLKHD
-430 QNFKRSASQEA
+430 ASQEA
-441 QDGEIPNVHA
+441 QGGEIPNEYAVKHA
-451 QISIDCS
+451 ASQ
-458 AKDSAHQVLSSSAD
+458 DSAGPSELAA
-472 LCERTASDTDT
+472 CDTDT
-483 PSQIASDKTAL
+483 PSQTASDKTAL

-511 QIGFTTFEQRVH
+511 QIGFTTFERRVH

-529 SVDRINELWMEES
+529 SVDRIDELWMEES

>member
-1 MNWNLSE
+1 MNWNLGE

-14 EFSGAIDSASAQA
+14 EFSGAIDIASAQA

-33 FKDKLHALGAEEF
+33 FKDKLHALSAEEF
-46 LSALELYESIS
+46 LGALELYESIS

-66 AHLSFARDTSLGAQQ
+66 AHLRFARDTSLGAQQ

-106 AAKQDELIAGGGR
+106 AAKQDEFIAGGRR
-119 FRYYLSLLKQRK
+119 FRYYLSLLKRRK

-166 FDFRGQKLGEEE
+166 FDFRGRKLGEEE

-193 VAASLSAVLEQNSHL
+193 AAASLSAVLEQNSHL

-247 DALIAETERSF
+247 DALIAEAERSF

-416 GSQNLKSTAASDGS
+416 GSQNLKSAASDGS
-430 QNFKRSASQEA
+430 QNLKCDASQEA
-441 QDGEIPNVHA
+441 QSGEIPNECAVKHA
-451 QISIDCS
+451 ASQGS
-458 AKDSAHQVLSSSAD
+458 AGS
-472 LCERTASDTDT
+472 CEYAARDTDKL
-483 PSQIASDKTAL
+483 SQIASDKTAL

-511 QIGFTTFEQRVH
+511 QIGFTTFERRVH

-529 SVDRINELWMEES
+529 SVEQVGELWMEES

-565 FVHTPFYCYS
+565 FIHSPFYCYS

-637 VAALVDE
+637 VAALVSE
-644 FVRG
+644 FCKD

>member
-1 MNWNLSE
+1 MNWNLGE

-14 EFSGAIDSASAQA
+14 EFSGAIDSAAAQA
-27 RDFELK
+27 MDFELK
-33 FKDKLHALGAEEF
+33 FKDKLHALSAEEF
-46 LSALELYESIS
+46 LGALELYEGIS

-81 AKTEQACNDISQSL
+81 AKAEQACNDISQSL

-106 AAKQDELIAGGGR
+106 AAKQDEFIAGGGR

-178 ILSLLHSSDR
+178 ILSLLHSPDR

-193 VAASLSAVLEQNSHL
+193 AAASLSAVLEQNSHL

-258 DLVGKFYA
+258 ALVGKFYA

-313 KQIALIAF
+313 KQIAQAAF

-349 FVLLNFTRK
+349 FVLLNFMRK

-416 GSQNLKSTAASDGS
+416 GLSNFKSTAALDGL
-430 QNFKRSASQEA
+430 QNLKRSASQEA
-441 QDGEIPNVHA
+441 QGGEIPNEHA
-451 QISIDCS
+451 VKRAASQ
-458 AKDSAHQVLSSSAD
+458 DSADSCEYAARDTDTLSQ
-472 LCERTASDTDT
+472 TASDK
-483 PSQIASDKTAL
+483 AAL

-511 QIGFTTFEQRVH
+511 QIGFTTFERRVH

-529 SVDRINELWMEES
+529 STGQIDELWMEES

-611 DEPQKLVAKFGF
+611 DAPQNLVAKFGF

>member
-1 MNWNLSE
+1 MNWNLGE
-8 LFANEA
+8 LFVNEA

-33 FKDKLHALGAEEF
+33 FKDKLRALSAEEF
-46 LSALELYESIS
+46 LGALELYESIS

-66 AHLSFARDTSLGAQQ
+66 AHLRFARDTSLGAQQ

-106 AAKQDELIAGGGR
+106 AAKQDEFIAGGGR

-166 FDFRGQKLGEEE
+166 FDFRGRKLGEEE

-193 VAASLSAVLEQNSHL
+193 AAASLSAVLEQNSHL

-258 DLVGKFYA
+258 ALVGKFYA

-416 GSQNLKSTAASDGS
+416 GSPNFKSDAASDGS
-430 QNFKRSASQEA
+430 QNFKCSTSQ
-441 QDGEIPNVHA
+441 
-451 QISIDCS
+451 
-458 AKDSAHQVLSSSAD
+458 DSAGS
-472 LCERTASDTDT
+472 CEYAARDTDT
-483 PSQIASDKTAL
+483 PSQTANDKAAL

-529 SVDRINELWMEES
+529 STGQIDELWMEES

-565 FVHTPFYCYS
+565 FIHTPFYCYS

-580 LLVLALYGLYKSGR
+580 LLVLALYGLYKSGK

-611 DEPQKLVAKFGF
+611 DAPQSLVAKFGF

-637 VAALVDE
+637 VATLVDE

>member
-1 MNWNLSE
+1 MNWNLGE

-14 EFSGAIDSASAQA
+14 EFSAVIDSASAQA

-33 FKDKLHALGAEEF
+33 FKDRLHALSAEEF
-46 LSALELYESIS
+46 LGALELYESIS

-66 AHLSFARDTSLGAQQ
+66 AHLRFARDTSLGAQQ

-106 AAKQDELIAGGGR
+106 AAKQDEFIAGGGR

-166 FDFRGQKLGEEE
+166 FDFRGRKLGEEE

-193 VAASLSAVLEQNSHL
+193 AAASLSAVLEQNSHL

-258 DLVGKFYA
+258 TLVGKFYA

-416 GSQNLKSTAASDGS
+416 GLSNLKNDAASDGS

-441 QDGEIPNVHA
+441 QGGEIPNERAVKN
-451 QISIDCS
+451 S
-458 AKDSAHQVLSSSAD
+458 ASQDSAGS
-472 LCERTASDTDT
+472 CELAASDTDT
-483 PSQIASDKTAL
+483 PSQTANDKAAL

-511 QIGFTTFEQRVH
+511 QIGFTTFERRVH

-529 SVDRINELWMEES
+529 STGQIDELWMEES

-565 FVHTPFYCYS
+565 FIHSPFYCYS

-611 DEPQKLVAKFGF
+611 DAPQKLVAKFGF

>member
-1 MNWNLSE
+1 MNWNLGE

-33 FKDKLHALGAEEF
+33 FKDKLRALSADEFLGA
-46 LSALELYESIS
+46 LEIYESIS

-66 AHLSFARDTSLGAQQ
+66 AHLKFARDTSLGAQQ

-106 AAKQDELIAGGGR
+106 AAKQDEFIAGGGR

-178 ILSLLHSSDR
+178 ILSLFHSSDR

-193 VAASLSAVLEQNSHL
+193 AAASLSAVLEQNSHL

-302 LAAFEKFSPKF
+302 LAAFEKFNPKF
-313 KQIALIAF
+313 NQIAQTAF
-321 ERNWIDAMPAQNKQ
+321 EQNWIDAMPAQNKQ

-416 GSQNLKSTAASDGS
+416 GSQN
-430 QNFKRSASQEA
+430 FKREALQEA
-441 QDGEIPNVHA
+441 QGGEIPSEHA
-451 QISIDCS
+451 VKHAASQSFAGS
-458 AKDSAHQVLSSSAD
+458 
-472 LCERTASDTDT
+472 CEYTARDTDT

-511 QIGFTTFEQRVH
+511 QIGFTTFERRVH

-529 SVDRINELWMEES
+529 SVEQVGELWMEES

-565 FVHTPFYCYS
+565 FIHTPFYCYS

-611 DEPQKLVAKFGF
+611 DAPQKLVAKFGF

-637 VAALVDE
+637 VATLVDE

>member
-1 MNWNLSE
+1 MNWNLGE

-14 EFSGAIDSASAQA
+14 EFSAAIDSAAAQA

-33 FKDKLHALGAEEF
+33 FKDKLHALSAEEF
-46 LSALELYESIS
+46 LGALELYESIS

-106 AAKQDELIAGGGR
+106 AAKQDEFITGGGR

-166 FDFRGQKLGEEE
+166 FDFRGRKLGEEE

-193 VAASLSAVLEQNSHL
+193 AAASLSAVLEQNSHL

-258 DLVGKFYA
+258 GLVGKFYA

-416 GSQNLKSTAASDGS
+416 GSPNLKITAASDGS
-430 QNFKRSASQEA
+430 QNLKYDASQEA
-441 QDGEIPNVHA
+441 QGGKIPNERAVKQA
-451 QISIDCS
+451 ASQGS
-458 AKDSAHQVLSSSAD
+458 AGS
-472 LCERTASDTDT
+472 CELAARDTDT
-483 PSQIASDKTAL
+483 PSQTASDKAAL

-511 QIGFTTFEQRVH
+511 QIGFTTFERRVH
-523 ASADEL
+523 ESADEL
-529 SVDRINELWMEES
+529 STGQIDELWMEES

-565 FVHTPFYCYS
+565 FIHSPFYCYS

>member
-1 MNWNLSE
+1 MNWNLGE

-14 EFSGAIDSASAQA
+14 EFSGAIDIASAQA
-27 RDFELK
+27 LDFEAK
-33 FKDKLHALGAEEF
+33 FKGKLHALSSTEF
-46 LSALELYESIS
+46 LGALELYEGIS

-66 AHLSFARDTSLGAQQ
+66 AHLSFAQDTSLGAQQ

-106 AAKQDELIAGGGR
+106 AAKQDEFIAGGGR

-166 FDFRGQKLGEEE
+166 FDFRGRKLGEEE

-193 VAASLSAVLEQNSHL
+193 AAASLSAVLEQNSHL

-258 DLVGKFYA
+258 GLVGKFYA

-416 GSQNLKSTAASDGS
+416 GSQNLKSAASDGS

-441 QDGEIPNVHA
+441 RGGEIPNERA
-451 QISIDCS
+451 
-458 AKDSAHQVLSSSAD
+458 AKRAASQDSAGSCEYAARDTDTLSQ
-472 LCERTASDTDT
+472 TASDK
-483 PSQIASDKTAL
+483 AAL

-511 QIGFTTFEQRVH
+511 QIGFTTFERRVH

-529 SVDRINELWMEES
+529 STRQIDELWMEES

>member
-1 MNWNLSE
+1 MNWNLGE

-14 EFSGAIDSASAQA
+14 EFSAAIDSAAAQA
-27 RDFELK
+27 RDFEAK
-33 FKDKLHALGAEEF
+33 FKDNLHALGAEEF
-46 LSALELYESIS
+46 LGALELYESIS

-66 AHLSFARDTSLGAQQ
+66 AHLRFARDTSLGAQQ

-106 AAKQDELIAGGGR
+106 AAKQDEFIAGGGK

-166 FDFRGQKLGEEE
+166 FDFRGRKLGEEE

-193 VAASLSAVLEQNSHL
+193 AAASLSAVLQQNSHL

-258 DLVGKFYA
+258 GLVGKFYA

-321 ERNWIDAMPAQNKQ
+321 EQNWIDAMPAQNKQ

-416 GSQNLKSTAASDGS
+416 GSQNLKSAAASDGS
-430 QNFKRSASQEA
+430 QNFKCDASQEA
-441 QDGEIPNVHA
+441 QSGEIPNEHA
-451 QISIDCS
+451 VKRAASQSFAGS
-458 AKDSAHQVLSSSAD
+458 
-472 LCERTASDTDT
+472 CEYAARDTDT
-483 PSQIASDKTAL
+483 LSQTASDKTAL
-494 RAMLAA
+494 KAMLAA

-511 QIGFTTFEQRVH
+511 QIGFTTFERRVH

-529 SVDRINELWMEES
+529 STGQIDELWMEES

-565 FVHTPFYCYS
+565 FIHSPFYCYS

>member
-1 MNWNLSE
+1 MNWNLGE
-8 LFANEA
+8 LFANET
-14 EFSGAIDSASAQA
+14 EFSAAIDSASAQA
-27 RDFELK
+27 RDFEAK
-33 FKDKLHALGAEEF
+33 FKDKLHALSAEEF
-46 LSALELYESIS
+46 LGALELYESIS

-66 AHLSFARDTSLGAQQ
+66 AHLRFARDTSLGAQQ

-106 AAKQDELIAGGGR
+106 TAKQDEFIAGGGR

-131 AHQLSLPQES
+131 AHQLSLLQES

-166 FDFRGQKLGEEE
+166 FDFRGRKLGEEE
-178 ILSLLHSSDR
+178 ILSLLHSPDR

-193 VAASLSAVLEQNSHL
+193 AAASLSAVLEQNSHL

-247 DALIAETERSF
+247 DALIAEAERSF
-258 DLVGKFYA
+258 GLVGKFYA

-321 ERNWIDAMPAQNKQ
+321 EQNWIDAMPAQNKQ

-416 GSQNLKSTAASDGS
+416 DS
-430 QNFKRSASQEA
+430 QNFKRDASQEA
-441 QDGEIPNVHA
+441 QSGEIPNEHA
-451 QISIDCS
+451 VKRAASQ
-458 AKDSAHQVLSSSAD
+458 DSAGSCKYAA
-472 LCERTASDTDT
+472 RDTDT
-483 PSQIASDKTAL
+483 PSQTASDKAAL

-511 QIGFTTFEQRVH
+511 QIGFTTFERRVH

-529 SVDRINELWMEES
+529 SVEQVGELWMEES

>member
-1 MNWNLSE
+1 MNWNLGE

-14 EFSGAIDSASAQA
+14 EFSAAVESAAAQA

-33 FKDKLHALGAEEF
+33 FKDKLHALSAEEF
-46 LSALELYESIS
+46 LGALELYEGIS

-106 AAKQDELIAGGGR
+106 AAKQDEFIAGGGR
-119 FRYYLSLLKQRK
+119 FRYYLSLLKRRK

-166 FDFRGQKLGEEE
+166 FDFRGRKLGEEE

-193 VAASLSAVLEQNSHL
+193 AAASLSAVLEQNSHL

-247 DALIAETERSF
+247 DALIAEAERSF
-258 DLVGKFYA
+258 ALVGKFYA

-416 GSQNLKSTAASDGS
+416 GSQN
-430 QNFKRSASQEA
+430 FKRDASQEA
-441 QDGEIPNVHA
+441 QGGEIPNERAVKQA
-451 QISIDCS
+451 ASQGS
-458 AKDSAHQVLSSSAD
+458 AGS
-472 LCERTASDTDT
+472 CEYAARDTDKL
-483 PSQIASDKTAL
+483 SQTASDKTAL

-511 QIGFTTFEQRVH
+511 QIGFTTFERRVH
-523 ASADEL
+523 ESADEL
-529 SVDRINELWMEES
+529 SVEQVGELWMEES

-611 DEPQKLVAKFGF
+611 DAPQKLVAKFGF